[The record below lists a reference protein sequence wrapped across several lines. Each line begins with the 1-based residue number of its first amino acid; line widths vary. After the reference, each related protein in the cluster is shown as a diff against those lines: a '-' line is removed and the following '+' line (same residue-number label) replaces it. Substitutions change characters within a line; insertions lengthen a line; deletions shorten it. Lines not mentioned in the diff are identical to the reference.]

1 MNDSTSSPPE
11 APIYLKAWDD
21 YVSACQTLFEQLSD
35 PAAAA
40 GGAAM
45 PLAFLGSWK
54 DFAASLGMR
63 ADAVA
68 GENSNPED
76 KFASLF
82 PALGYSRE
90 YQEIARRMLEL
101 TGQFQRRYAEFLQHS
116 ADIGQSAFQAT
127 QRRASKDDTLL
138 ASPAAIYDAW
148 IDCAEE
154 AYAQA
159 AHGEPFARLLADLC
173 NILSEFKIERG
184 KLLEALARQFDWP
197 SRAEVDSLHRQ
208 VGILRS
214 AAVRANGAAAAKGLA
229 RRRTGAKEGT
239 AAKPA
244 KPAKPATPATPAEAS
259 TVAKAMKPKGVA
271 KATAAAKSA
280 MGPKR
285 RGKRKIRKTARRADR

>member
-1 MNDSTSSPPE
+1 MNDSTTTHPE
-11 APIYLKAWDD
+11 APPYLKAWDD
-21 YVSACQTLFEQLSD
+21 YVSACQALCERLSN
-35 PAAAA
+35 PAAPAT
-40 GGAAM
+40 GGAV

-63 ADAVA
+63 PDAA
-68 GENSNPED
+68 PGESSNPED

-90 YQEIARRMLEL
+90 YQEIGRRMLDL
-101 TGQFQRRYAEFLQHS
+101 TGRFQRRYAEFLQHS

-184 KLLEALARQFDWP
+184 KLLEALARQIDWP

-208 VGILRS
+208 VQTLRS
-214 AAVRANGAAAAKGLA
+214 AAV
-229 RRRTGAKEGT
+229 
-239 AAKPA
+239 
-244 KPAKPATPATPAEAS
+244 
-259 TVAKAMKPKGVA
+259 KAKGVA
-271 KATAAAKSA
+271 KPTAAAKPTPGA
-280 MGPKR
+280 KR
-285 RGKRKIRKTARRADR
+285 HGKRKIRKTSERADR

>member
-1 MNDSTSSPPE
+1 
-11 APIYLKAWDD
+11 
-21 YVSACQTLFEQLSD
+21 LFERLSN

-63 ADAVA
+63 PDAA
-68 GENSNPED
+68 PGEISNPED

-239 AAKPA
+239 AA
-244 KPAKPATPATPAEAS
+244 TPAEAS

>member
-1 MNDSTSSPPE
+1 MNDSTSTHPE
-11 APIYLKAWDD
+11 APPYLKAWDD
-21 YVSACQTLFEQLSD
+21 YVSACQTLFERLSN

-40 GGAAM
+40 GGGAV

-54 DFAASLGMR
+54 DLAASLGMR
-63 ADAVA
+63 PDAA
-68 GENSNPED
+68 PGESSNPED

-90 YQEIARRMLEL
+90 YQEIGRRMLDL

-127 QRRASKDDTLL
+127 QRRAAKDDTLL

-154 AYAQA
+154 AYAQD

-214 AAVRANGAAAAKGLA
+214 AAVKAKGVAKRRTAAKAGRAAKGS
-229 RRRTGAKEGT
+229 T
-239 AAKPA
+239 AAK
-244 KPAKPATPATPAEAS
+244 S
-259 TVAKAMKPKGVA
+259 KGVA
-271 KATAAAKSA
+271 KATAAAKPTPGA
-280 MGPKR
+280 KR
-285 RGKRKIRKTARRADR
+285 RGKRKIRKTPERADQ

>member
-1 MNDSTSSPPE
+1 MNDSTTTHPE
-11 APIYLKAWDD
+11 APAYLKAWDD
-21 YVSACQTLFEQLSD
+21 YVSACQTLFERLSD

-63 ADAVA
+63 PDAA
-68 GENSNPED
+68 PGDISNPED

-90 YQEIARRMLEL
+90 YQEIGRRMLEL
-101 TGQFQRRYAEFLQHS
+101 TGQFQRRYTEFLQHS

-208 VGILRS
+208 VGTLRS
-214 AAVRANGAAAAKGLA
+214 AAVRAKGAAGMRTAAKAGRATKASASAKAGAAVKSKGVA
-229 RRRTGAKEGT
+229 RATTGAKPT
-239 AAKPA
+239 
-244 KPAKPATPATPAEAS
+244 S
-259 TVAKAMKPKGVA
+259 
-271 KATAAAKSA
+271 
-280 MGPKR
+280 GPKR
-285 RGKRKIRKTARRADR
+285 RGKRKIRKAAERADQ

>member
-1 MNDSTSSPPE
+1 MNDSTTPHPE
-11 APIYLKAWDD
+11 APPYLKAWDD
-21 YVSACQTLFEQLSD
+21 YVSACQTLFERLSN

-40 GGAAM
+40 GGGAV

-63 ADAVA
+63 PDAA
-68 GENSNPED
+68 PGDSSNPED
-76 KFASLF
+76 KFASLI

-90 YQEIARRMLEL
+90 YQETGRRMLDL

-208 VGILRS
+208 VHTLRS
-214 AAVRANGAAAAKGLA
+214 AAVTAKGV
-229 RRRTGAKEGT
+229 AKMRT
-239 AAKPA
+239 AAKA
-244 KPAKPATPATPAEAS
+244 GRA
-259 TVAKAMKPKGVA
+259 AKAAKASRAGRAAKASAAVKSKGVA
-271 KATAAAKSA
+271 KATAAAKPTT
-280 MGPKR
+280 GPKR
-285 RGKRKIRKTARRADR
+285 RGKRKIRKTPERADQ

>member
-1 MNDSTSSPPE
+1 MNDSTTAHPE
-11 APIYLKAWDD
+11 APPYLKAWDD
-21 YVSACQTLFEQLSD
+21 YVSACQTLFERLSN

-40 GGAAM
+40 GGGAV

-54 DFAASLGMR
+54 DLAARLGMR
-63 ADAVA
+63 PDAA
-68 GENSNPED
+68 PGESSIPED

-90 YQEIARRMLEL
+90 YQEIGRRMLDL

-214 AAVRANGAAAAKGLA
+214 AA
-229 RRRTGAKEGT
+229 
-239 AAKPA
+239 
-244 KPAKPATPATPAEAS
+244 
-259 TVAKAMKPKGVA
+259 AKASAAVKSKRVA
-271 KATAAAKSA
+271 KATAAAKPTT
-280 MGPKR
+280 GPKR
-285 RGKRKIRKTARRADR
+285 RGKRKIRKTPERAGQ

>member
-1 MNDSTSSPPE
+1 MNDSTTPHPE
-11 APIYLKAWDD
+11 APPYLKAWDD
-21 YVSACQTLFEQLSD
+21 YVSACQTLFERLSN

-40 GGAAM
+40 GGGAV

-54 DFAASLGMR
+54 DLAASLGMR
-63 ADAVA
+63 PDAA
-68 GENSNPED
+68 PGESSNPED
-76 KFASLF
+76 KFANLF

-90 YQEIARRMLEL
+90 YQEIGRRMLHL
-101 TGQFQRRYAEFLQHS
+101 TAQFQRRYAEFLQHS

-173 NILSEFKIERG
+173 NILSGFKIERG

-214 AAVRANGAAAAKGLA
+214 AAAAAKGA
-229 RRRTGAKEGT
+229 VKAKGAAKMRT
-239 AAKPA
+239 AAKA
-244 KPAKPATPATPAEAS
+244 GAAVKS
-259 TVAKAMKPKGVA
+259 KGVA
-271 KATAAAKSA
+271 KATAAAKPTP
-280 MGPKR
+280 GPKR
-285 RGKRKIRKTARRADR
+285 RGKRKIRKAPQRANQ

>member
-1 MNDSTSSPPE
+1 MNDSTTTHPE
-11 APIYLKAWDD
+11 APPYLKAWDD
-21 YVSACQTLFEQLSD
+21 YVSACQTLCERLSN
-35 PAAAA
+35 PAAPAA
-40 GGAAM
+40 GSAV

-63 ADAVA
+63 PDAA
-68 GENSNPED
+68 PGESSNPED
-76 KFASLF
+76 QFASLF
-82 PALGYSRE
+82 PALGFSRE
-90 YQEIARRMLEL
+90 YQEIGRRMLDL
-101 TGQFQRRYAEFLQHS
+101 TGQFQRRYAEFLQLS

-173 NILSEFKIERG
+173 NILSGFKIERG

-208 VGILRS
+208 VHTLRS
-214 AAVRANGAAAAKGLA
+214 AAVKAKGAAKTRTAAKAGRSA
-229 RRRTGAKEGT
+229 RADTAAKVGT
-239 AAKPA
+239 AAKVRMA
-244 KPAKPATPATPAEAS
+244 
-259 TVAKAMKPKGVA
+259 AKAGRAAKASAAVKAKGVA
-271 KATAAAKSA
+271 KATAAAKPTPGA
-280 MGPKR
+280 KR
-285 RGKRKIRKTARRADR
+285 RGKRKIRKTPERTDQ